1 MRKVTKLVGQQ
12 FNDDDLKPMRW
23 KITRE
28 NQGERFFISWK
39 KRFVGD
45 RHRLDDEIDWLVNN
59 ATTRLQKRSL
69 IRYRLLCEVIL
80 LNLGRSMLSRS
91 WVQIPRSSGSYSV
104 GTVPHSFGFSKRHV
118 DMVLNTLK
126 LNDLIYEVKGAKYE
140 RDPQLSAYQPTE
152 LFDSELGFCS
162 LLSVEPFDDDYVR
175 ITKSK
180 DGLSASE
187 LSQFRQDS
195 TDLKLINDFLQDH
208 DYPLKGP
215 VKRIYSRNVG
225 LAGRLY
231 CDFQTLSR
239 RVIPVRQGSLI
250 DGESIAEIDIVASH
264 PRMAIQKYHNEKISP
279 SFYHDISE
287 ELAIPRERVKK
298 FFQVALSSSSTE
310 KARAAYRN
318 WTSHSSTDYDDL
330 NAMEGWLSANFSR
343 VPLYQG
349 ISLRLMNYEGEL
361 LKQVMLK
368 GVSDDVVVLPI
379 HDAIAVKHSDVDW
392 GMTTMKSAWKTL
404 FGNDYCEL
412 DVSYY

>member
-1 MRKVTKLVGQQ
+1 MRKVTKLEGMR
-12 FNDDDLKPMRW
+12 FNDDNVKPTKW
-23 KITRE
+23 EISRE
-28 NQGERFFISWK
+28 NQGKRFFISWTK
-39 KRFVGD
+39 KLEGD
-45 RHRLDDEIDWLVNN
+45 RHRLDEAIEWLVEN
-59 ATTRLQKRSL
+59 ATTRLQKKSL

-80 LNLGRSMLSRS
+80 LNFGRSMLSRS
-91 WVQIPRSSGSYSV
+91 WVQIPRGSSSYGVGS
-104 GTVPHSFGFSKRHV
+104 VPHSFGFSKRHV

-152 LFDSELGFCS
+152 LFDSELAFCS
-162 LLSVEPFDDDYVR
+162 LLSVEPFDEDYVR

-187 LSQFRQDS
+187 LSQFRQDL

-225 LAGRLY
+225 LAGRIY
-231 CDFQTLSR
+231 CDFQGLSR

-264 PRMAIQKYHNEKISP
+264 PRMAVQKYHSEKISS

-298 FFQVALSSSSTE
+298 FFQVALSSSGTE

-318 WTSHSSTDYDDL
+318 WTSHSSTDHDDL
-330 NAMEGWLSANFSR
+330 NAMEGWLSANYPR

-368 GVSDDVVVLPI
+368 GVSDGVVVLPV

-392 GMTTMKSAWKTL
+392 GMTTMKSVWESI
-404 FGNDYCEL
+404 FDNDYCEL